1 MMRSIMAALV
11 VAGGM
16 TFGCGEAAKG
26 AGQGGEILLTDL
38 MAVAESVEERT
49 MIRVA
54 AGRLPNIDQ
63 PGRAEPTFR
72 ELMAVTRPY
81 FQPALEA
88 LAERAARRKEK
99 EVAKAKAD

>member
-1 MMRSIMAALV
+1 MMMQSIMAVLV
-11 VAGGM
+11 IAGGM
-16 TFGCGEAAKG
+16 TFGGGGPAK

-49 MIRVA
+49 MIRVS

-72 ELMAVTRPY
+72 ELMEATRP
-81 FQPALEA
+81 FFRPALEA
-88 LAERAARRKEK
+88 IAERVAKRR
-99 EVAKAKAD
+99 EVAKAKME